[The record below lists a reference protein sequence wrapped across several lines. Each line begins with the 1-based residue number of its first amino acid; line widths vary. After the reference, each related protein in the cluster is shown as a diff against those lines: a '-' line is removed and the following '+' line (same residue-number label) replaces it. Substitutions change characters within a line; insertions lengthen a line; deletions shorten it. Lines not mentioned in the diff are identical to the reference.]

1 MDMIFGLLGWAII
14 IFAAIFIPHAIKK
27 SRNAAKEN
35 GHETIAVVSLL
46 YIGFRADDHDYNNV
60 RYTDENG
67 IEHEALLHAA
77 RLFDEGTSSETIELS
92 CAVFSES
99 SVTLIFRLASMTSKF
114 VTIKLPTP

>member
-1 MDMIFGLLGWAII
+1 MDKIFGLLGWAFI

-35 GHETIAVVSLL
+35 GHETVAVVSLL
-46 YIGFRADDHDYNNV
+46 YIGFNVDDHDYNNV

-77 RLFDEGTSSETIELS
+77 RLFDEGTKLRIRYSNQDYLNVFLAEDLEL
-92 CAVFSES
+92 EQ
-99 SVTLIFRLASMTSKF
+99 
-114 VTIKLPTP
+114 